1 MKLKAVYRSNKD
13 KAQLSIQLRH
23 YKKDVTKGEIQ
34 LHFKTKFIVSKKEYD
49 KGIIDTDTNY
59 AINKCIDYITKEFLS
74 KGENFIPNKE
84 WMHKKCNKFFNNK
97 EETKPLL
104 IDWVNDKI
112 EQCEFQDNSIRRI
125 KNLKQLVTIVKNYDS
140 HLEMTDLTLD
150 ELDKFKLW
158 LMKEQKYGINTAN
171 GIIADIKTV
180 CREATPKIQFPN
192 DYIYWKKYKQTKASK
207 FKTKK
212 IITLTKDEIERIEN
226 LELTEKH
233 LINARKWL
241 IIGVNTAQ
249 RGSELL
255 ELTKDS
261 FKYDKSGSLVIDFS
275 QSKVGQAMRIPALK
289 RVKKLYES
297 EKLPYKIS
305 IQKLNNHLK
314 TLGKKAK
321 IVDLID
327 WKLKEKVIVNDKQV
341 MRHVQKTRPKY
352 EYIASH
358 IFRRTFCTY
367 YMEMGVDE
375 ADIRKISGHKSKE
388 MLMNYVREARPDF
401 SEWEKYM

>member
-23 YKKDVTKGEIQ
+23 YKKDVTEGEIQ
-34 LHFKTKFIVSKKEYD
+34 LHFKTKFIVTKKDYN
-49 KGIIDTDTNY
+49 KNTIGTDINY

-212 IITLTKDEIERIEN
+212 VITLTKDEIERIEN

-261 FKYDKSGSLVIDFS
+261 FKYDKSGSLVIDFN

-289 RVKKLYES
+289 RVNE
-297 EKLPYKIS
+297 I
-305 IQKLNNHLK
+305 I
-314 TLGKKAK
+314 
-321 IVDLID
+321 
-327 WKLKEKVIVNDKQV
+327 
-341 MRHVQKTRPKY
+341 
-352 EYIASH
+352 
-358 IFRRTFCTY
+358 
-367 YMEMGVDE
+367 
-375 ADIRKISGHKSKE
+375 
-388 MLMNYVREARPDF
+388 
-401 SEWEKYM
+401 

>member
-23 YKKDVTKGEIQ
+23 YKKDVTQGEIQ
-34 LHFKTKFIVSKKEYD
+34 LHFKTKFIVTKKD
-49 KGIIDTDTNY
+49 HNKNTIGTDTNY

-212 IITLTKDEIERIEN
+212 VITLTKDEIERIEN

-233 LINARKWL
+233 LINARRWL

-261 FKYDKSGSLVIDFS
+261 FKYDKSGSLVIDFN

-289 RVKKLYES
+289 RVKELYES
-297 EKLPYKIS
+297 DELPYKIS
-305 IQKLNNHLK
+305 IQKLNKHLK
-314 TLGKKAK
+314 AIGQMA
-321 IVDLID
+321 LIYQMID
-327 WKLKEKVIVNDKQV
+327 
-341 MRHVQKTRPKY
+341 
-352 EYIASH
+352 
-358 IFRRTFCTY
+358 
-367 YMEMGVDE
+367 
-375 ADIRKISGHKSKE
+375 
-388 MLMNYVREARPDF
+388 
-401 SEWEKYM
+401 

>member
-1 MKLKAVYRSNKD
+1 
-13 KAQLSIQLRH
+13 
-23 YKKDVTKGEIQ
+23 
-34 LHFKTKFIVSKKEYD
+34 
-49 KGIIDTDTNY
+49 
-59 AINKCIDYITKEFLS
+59 
-74 KGENFIPNKE
+74 
-84 WMHKKCNKFFNNK
+84 
-97 EETKPLL
+97 
-104 IDWVNDKI
+104 
-112 EQCEFQDNSIRRI
+112 
-125 KNLKQLVTIVKNYDS
+125 
-140 HLEMTDLTLD
+140 MTDLTLD

-212 IITLTKDEIERIEN
+212 IVTLTKDEIEKIEN

-233 LINARKWL
+233 LINARRWL

-401 SEWEKYM
+401 SEWEKFM